1 MNGAHIGR
9 MNVTLLHARYANG
22 EHNDT
27 YAFVGKRAYEAA
39 LLQAL
44 WLLAEYA
51 DGNWDEYDDRD
62 VHKLRTR
69 IEAGQY
75 AEAVEQWNAMS
86 TLQLVIEDTNSY
98 SIKSVE
104 KPDFKWSDDE

>member
-1 MNGAHIGR
+1 
-9 MNVTLLHARYANG
+9 MNVTLLHARYENS

-27 YAFVGKRAYEAA
+27 YAFVGKRAYDAA

-44 WLLAEYA
+44 RLLAEYA

-104 KPDFKWSDDE
+104 KPGFKWSDDE